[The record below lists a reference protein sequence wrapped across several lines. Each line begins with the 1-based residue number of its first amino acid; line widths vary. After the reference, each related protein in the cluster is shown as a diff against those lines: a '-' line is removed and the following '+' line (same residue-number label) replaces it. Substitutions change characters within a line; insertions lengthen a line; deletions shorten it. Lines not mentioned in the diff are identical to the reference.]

1 MRGLEREISKL
12 CRKAVKQL
20 LLDKSLKHIEINGD
34 NLHDYLGVQRFDY
47 GRADNENRVGQVIGL
62 AWTEVGGDLLTIE
75 TACVPGKGKLTYLRF
90 ARRSDAGVYSGGVNG
105 GSCACGK
112 TGDQP

>member
-34 NLHDYLGVQRFDY
+34 NLHDYLGVQPVSYTHRDVYKRQVPAGSESHFKVVLVSDRFT
-47 GRADNENRVGQVIGL
+47 GERFLNRHRMIYSTL
-62 AWTEVGGDLLTIE
+62 AEELSTTCLLYTSR
-75 TACVPGKGKLTYLRF
+75 CV
-90 ARRSDAGVYSGGVNG
+90 
-105 GSCACGK
+105 
-112 TGDQP
+112 

>member
-34 NLHDYLGVQRFDY
+34 NLHDYLGVQRSTMVARITKPCRSGNRSGVDGS
-47 GRADNENRVGQVIGL
+47 GR
-62 AWTEVGGDLLTIE
+62 
-75 TACVPGKGKLTYLRF
+75 
-90 ARRSDAGVYSGGVNG
+90 
-105 GSCACGK
+105 
-112 TGDQP
+112 

>member
-1 MRGLEREISKL
+1 MGYYTREAGIRHLDLEISEL

-47 GRADNENRVGQVIGL
+47 GRADNEPCRSGDRCRVDEKSAV
-62 AWTEVGGDLLTIE
+62 T
-75 TACVPGKGKLTYLRF
+75 C
-90 ARRSDAGVYSGGVNG
+90 
-105 GSCACGK
+105 
-112 TGDQP
+112 